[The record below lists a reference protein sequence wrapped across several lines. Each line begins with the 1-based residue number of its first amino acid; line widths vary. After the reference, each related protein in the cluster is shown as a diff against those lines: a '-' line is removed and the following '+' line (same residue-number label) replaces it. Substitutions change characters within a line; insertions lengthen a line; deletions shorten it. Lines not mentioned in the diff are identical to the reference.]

1 MENSVNTTSV
11 LLFLLLKIDRARH
24 MMMMIIIEEG
34 LSRAVLLI
42 GRQFYHTR
50 TDGNVFGCHGRESLL
65 GKISNV

>member
-1 MENSVNTTSV
+1 MENFVNTTSV

-24 MMMMIIIEEG
+24 MMMMIIEEG

-50 TDGNVFGCHGRESLL
+50 TDYGWNQ
-65 GKISNV
+65 I